1 LPDPFLL
8 YRISCVIIN
17 KNRQG
22 KEMFDESL
30 DKLKLAKK
38 ELEDIAREL
47 GFDMVSIL
55 GDKGISLNETFPSL
69 LQERAEKLSKEDLLR
84 LFKAFFTFQ
93 GLSLVCLE
101 TIIMN
106 SLDENVKKT
115 AEKRRAIENEIWKNY
130 FQKLMG
136 YKDTD

>member
-1 LPDPFLL
+1 
-8 YRISCVIIN
+8 
-17 KNRQG
+17 
-22 KEMFDESL
+22 MFDESL